1 MRDYGFTY
9 DFENF
14 KRKIIDYVSDHF
26 GDAYTVDETDCVKNN
41 DTTYHGIS
49 LREKDSNIAP
59 IIYLD
64 ELYQIYSNG
73 ESIQQIAES
82 VIDHFRI
89 YVNVPDLNL
98 DEIDNYEAVKKRL
111 GVKLLNR
118 SLNSSYIEKKVYVEY
133 MDLII
138 VFFLEYEDMSIGR
151 GIIGVTPDM
160 LSMWDIDT
168 ETLLRDATENMNK
181 NYPVEFT
188 SLVDLLIREYKYRF
202 EDENNIQRE
211 DIKDIVEQLT
221 SLSTYDRQLY
231 VLTNESHNLGASTI
245 LYPDTLSKVGSAL
258 NTDFYLIPSSIH
270 EIIIIPDNGNVNEEV
285 MNNMIRTVNSE
296 HLSPEEV
303 LSDHL
308 YRYHRVNRVLEPV
321 HSMRA

>member
-14 KRKIIDYVSDHF
+14 KRKIIGYVSDHF

-138 VFFLEYEDMSIGR
+138 VFFLEYEDMSIGK

-245 LYPDTLSKVGSAL
+245 
-258 NTDFYLIPSSIH
+258 H

-285 MNNMIRTVNSE
+285 MNKMIRTVNSE